1 MILDPSLVT
10 HPSMSQALETCLWTD
25 GFRAWAG
32 SENDK
37 VRRGKDKAI
46 DTLWQV
52 EQEVEKRG
60 MQRQIP
66 NM

>member
-1 MILDPSLVT
+1 
-10 HPSMSQALETCLWTD
+10 MSQALETCLWTD

-32 SENDK
+32 GENDK

-52 EQEVEKRG
+52 EQEVVKR
-60 MQRQIP
+60 
-66 NM
+66 